1 MSTQSQAPQ
10 IEYRAALEGIPHLA
24 RKICSIWGSAELDVY
39 LSGLI
44 MDSRDGSRQG
54 FPVDVAEEI
63 LLLIQV
69 NKMIRAIDLAKKLS
83 MTLGEAYRRI
93 DDGDTTRQQTDALD
107 DPNVSRDTLRTRPQK
122 SALAERR
129 AVPRD
134 GGNQGLAAV
143 LTTLIRSK
151 WVWGALILLVAVNY
165 LWPLIKALR

>member
-1 MSTQSQAPQ
+1 MSTDPKPPP
-10 IEYRAALEGIPHLA
+10 IEFRASLEGIPHLTQ
-24 RKICSIWGSAELDVY
+24 KICSIWGSAELDVY

-44 MDSRDGSRQG
+44 MDSRDGSRRG

-83 MTLGEAYRRI
+83 MSLGEAYRRI
-93 DDGDTTRQQTDALD
+93 DDGDTVRQTDAFD

-134 GGNQGLAAV
+134 EGNQGLGALLA
-143 LTTLIRSK
+143 TLIRSK